1 MNRMSVE
8 RRRFLRS
15 VTGAA
20 MARLARGTGRAETG
34 VGAHLSVAYEDAG
47 RQIAS
52 DFVGLSYE
60 SAILAAGNYF
70 APDNGSV
77 LGLIRSL
84 GANGVI
90 RIGGNTSARTVWRAA
105 AKAIASDSFVIAP
118 TSIDRLAAA
127 THILGWKLIYG
138 LNLARGTP
146 EEAAEEATYVS
157 RVV

>member
-84 GANGVI
+84 GANGVPKASPSPTPSSFCSI
-90 RIGGNTSARTVWRAA
+90 CSRGG
-105 AKAIASDSFVIAP
+105 
-118 TSIDRLAAA
+118 SIDDRAIHPLDAVIPRLAVRDLPALDVRSC
-127 THILGWKLIYG
+127 TSLI
-138 LNLARGTP
+138 
-146 EEAAEEATYVS
+146 
-157 RVV
+157 